1 MMTPM
6 SELTA
11 PPQTA
16 GRGSLRDL
24 RRDPDGGMV
33 AGVCEGLGRRL
44 DIDPLLLRIG
54 FAATTLASGL
64 GLVAYA
70 LAWMLVPAEDE
81 APTDAALAADT
92 RRVARHRRAAVEITL
107 GAAML
112 VVSLLLTIRE
122 LQLPFSDALTWPFV
136 LVAAGGALIWRQSVG
151 RPGAP
156 GSAAVEP
163 LRTPGTHTATAGAAV
178 RSVRP
183 ALAAGLEAGSGES
196 RPAVISRIGIGVTL
210 VIAAAI
216 VFLEF
221 TGALAAATDVALAAI
236 VVAIA
241 LVVIFA
247 PFFFRLVSSLSLERA
262 ERIRSQERAEV
273 AAHLHDSV
281 LQTLALV
288 QKRADDPRV
297 VAALARRQEREL
309 RTWLSGAPEHPAGE
323 RWLAA
328 ALQAC
333 AEEVEEAHGVAID
346 VVAVGDAPLDRDG
359 EALVGA
365 AREAMLNA
373 AKFAGDAG
381 AVAVYAEARD
391 GRMEVF
397 VRDRGPGFDPSS
409 VPADRRGV
417 RESIVGR
424 MTRHGGRAAIHAAP
438 GGGGTEVE
446 LVLERGGDA
455 S

>member
-1 MMTPM
+1 M
-6 SELTA
+6 SEMAVTPTDRSA
-11 PPQTA
+11 P
-16 GRGSLRDL
+16 LRDL
-24 RRDPDGGMV
+24 RRDPDNGMV

-44 DIDPLLLRIG
+44 DIDPLLLRIVFG
-54 FAATTLASGL
+54 ATTLASGL
-64 GLVAYA
+64 GLVAYV
-70 LAWMLVPAEDE
+70 LAWMLVPAEAGE
-81 APTDAALAADT
+81 PAAVSADALRT
-92 RRVARHRRAAVEITL
+92 RRNRRAALEVGL
-107 GAAML
+107 GVGCL
-112 VVSLLLTIRE
+112 VIALLLTFRE
-122 LQLPFSDALTWPFV
+122 AGLPFSDALTWPFV

-151 RPGAP
+151 RPGARR
-156 GSAAVEP
+156 VD
-163 LRTPGTHTATAGAAV
+163 LRDAGTPAGARAGTATSAPVAPLLLDDAD
-178 RSVRP
+178 
-183 ALAAGLEAGSGES
+183 ADS

-216 VFLEF
+216 VFLQI
-221 TGALAAATDVALAAI
+221 TGALAAASDVALAAI
-236 VVAIA
+236 VVVIA

-247 PFFFRLVSSLSLERA
+247 PFFFRLATSLSLERA

-288 QKRADDPRV
+288 QKRADDPRA

-309 RTWLSGAPEHPAGE
+309 RTWLSGAPAHAEGE

-328 ALQAC
+328 ALQA
-333 AEEVEEAHGVAID
+333 AAQEVEEAHGVAID

-359 EALVGA
+359 EALVAA

-381 AVAVYAEARD
+381 AVAVYAEAGDERL
-391 GRMEVF
+391 EVF
-397 VRDRGPGFDPSS
+397 VRDRGPGFDPAA
-409 VPADRRGV
+409 VPGDRRGV

-424 MTRHGGRAAIHAAP
+424 MERHGGRAAIHAAP

-446 LVLERGGDA
+446 LVLERGGEA

>member
-1 MMTPM
+1 M

-11 PPQTA
+11 TPHA
-16 GRGSLRDL
+16 GGRGSLRDL
-24 RRDPDGGMV
+24 RRDPQGGMV
-33 AGVCEGLGRRL
+33 AGVCAGLGRRL

-70 LAWMLVPAEDE
+70 LAWMLVPAEGTVP
-81 APTDAALAADT
+81 ADAALAADAQRT
-92 RRVARHRRAAVEITL
+92 ARHRRAAVEITL
-107 GAAML
+107 GAAFL
-112 VVSLLLTIRE
+112 VVSLLLTIRG
-122 LQLPFSDALTWPFV
+122 LRLPFSDALTWPFV

-151 RPGAP
+151 RPGAT
-156 GSAAVEP
+156 AATVVEP
-163 LRTPGTHTATAGAAV
+163 LRTPGTHAATAAAPIA
-178 RSVRP
+178 RP
-183 ALAAGLEAGSGES
+183 ALAAALEAGSGES

-309 RTWLSGAPEHPAGE
+309 RTWLSGAPAHPAGE

-328 ALQAC
+328 ALQAG
-333 AEEVEEAHGVAID
+333 AEEIEAAHGVAID

-359 EALVGA
+359 EALVAA

-381 AVAVYAEARD
+381 AVAVYAEAAG

-397 VRDRGPGFDPSS
+397 VRDRGPGFDPSC

-424 MTRHGGRAAIHAAP
+424 MARHGGRAAIHAAP

-446 LVLERGGDA
+446 LVLERDGEGP
-455 S
+455 